1 MDMHNWLRRIKVR
14 RRAHPALLVGLSSE
28 YDTSLHFGPTIVLC
42 ESQIFLMLF
51 SALWSALLTYLILV
65 LLWIHFSYIT
75 DASGDYIDI
84 KTDKW
89 SSGGYRMD
97 CMDKG
102 SHTGWQCWAS
112 CSPFANPNFMDWGYL
127 TFEVRVSGVFDDVC
141 KPSIS
146 ITKRWPSYGSNV
158 VALGEWKTLKLLNCD
173 CIFGCGCK
181 CT

>member
-1 MDMHNWLRRIKVR
+1 MSIERFITLT
-14 RRAHPALLVGLSSE
+14 LLHDVSRCC
-28 YDTSLHFGPTIVLC
+28 FVLC
-42 ESQIFLMLF
+42 STSVQNN
-51 SALWSALLTYLILV
+51 SLLTHLFV
-65 LLWIHFSYIT
+65 TCSLLLFSYIA
-75 DASGDYIDI
+75 DADGDYIDI

-102 SHTGWQCWAS
+102 SHTAWQCWAS
-112 CSPFANPNFMDWGYL
+112 CSPFPNPNFMDWGYL

-158 VALGEWKTLKLLNCD
+158 IVLGK
-173 CIFGCGCK
+173 
-181 CT
+181 

>member
-1 MDMHNWLRRIKVR
+1 MRVR
-14 RRAHPALLVGLSSE
+14 KREHHALLVGLSSE
-28 YDTSLHFGPTIVLC
+28 YITHRFAVRCFVHKCNLLC
-42 ESQIFLMLF
+42 PIEIL
-51 SALWSALLTYLILV
+51 SALTHLFVTGSF
-65 LLWIHFSYIT
+65 FSYIA
-75 DASGDYIDI
+75 DADGDYIDI

-112 CSPFANPNFMDWGYL
+112 CSPFPNPNFMDWGYL

-146 ITKRWPSYGSNV
+146 ITKRWPMYGSKV
-158 VALGEWKTLKLLNCD
+158 VTLGK
-173 CIFGCGCK
+173 
-181 CT
+181 

>member
-1 MDMHNWLRRIKVR
+1 MRK
-14 RRAHPALLVGLSSE
+14 RAHPALLVELSSE
-28 YDTSLHFGPTIVLC
+28 YNERTFHFALTLTLFVRMK
-42 ESQIFLMLF
+42 IFSF
-51 SALWSALLTYLILV
+51 SLLTSSSYDSSL
-65 LLWIHFSYIT
+65 SYIA
-75 DASGDYIDI
+75 DAGGDYIDV

-158 VALGEWKTLKLLNCD
+158 VALGKSEILKQFNFD
-173 CIFGCGCK
+173 SIIWM
-181 CT
+181 

>member
-1 MDMHNWLRRIKVR
+1 MFLPVLFCFVQHK
-14 RRAHPALLVGLSSE
+14 RAKELSSN
-28 YDTSLHFGPTIVLC
+28 TPLRHFC
-42 ESQIFLMLF
+42 SLF
-51 SALWSALLTYLILV
+51 SYVA
-65 LLWIHFSYIT
+65 
-75 DASGDYIDI
+75 DADGDYIDI

-102 SHTGWQCWAS
+102 SHTAWQCWAS
-112 CSPFANPNFMDWGYL
+112 CSPFPNPNFMDWGYL

-158 VALGEWKTLKLLNCD
+158 IVLGECVNLNLLYICA
-173 CIFGCGCK
+173 
-181 CT
+181 T